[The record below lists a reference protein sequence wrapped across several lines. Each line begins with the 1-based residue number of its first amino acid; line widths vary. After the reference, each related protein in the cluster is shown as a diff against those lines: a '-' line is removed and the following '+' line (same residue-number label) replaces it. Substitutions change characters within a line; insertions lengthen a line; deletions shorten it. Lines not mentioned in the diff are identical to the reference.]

1 MPEGVL
7 YKDRRSAQEYAD
19 EVGGVVREEDS
30 DGDGVM
36 DGFMVEVVSSPYRHK
51 GFDPGDLEDPAAR
64 QDQADYL
71 DDLGRRNMDA
81 EKPSGEA
88 VQFMGDDYVPP
99 DEEGLGYMRHG
110 GMKFKKRGAIKY
122 STGGAVKGKGFAG
135 SF

>member
-30 DGDGVM
+30 DGDGVI
-36 DGFMVEVVSSPYRHK
+36 DGFVVEVVSSPFR
-51 GFDPGDLEDPAAR
+51 GPNPDELEGEAA
-64 QDQADYL
+64 QDQAAYL
-71 DDLGRRNMDA
+71 EALAGANVDA
-81 EKPSGEA
+81 VRSP
-88 VQFMGDDYVPP
+88 PP